1 MKKTHIVIGILASLF
16 LVAII
21 IVALLPGMVSSNMM
35 KPFVLQQINQRV
47 PGQLQLEAWSLG
59 WFSGIEGKG
68 IIYDNRQ
75 DDLLVKVAGLKTS
88 KGLFGLITKMDNLGT
103 VEITDPAVYVHLA
116 EKTADQ
122 KPDRPAP
129 EPQPKGIPEETGK
142 AALPAFYGQLL
153 ISGGSIY
160 TVQESQGEKTVAKDL
175 NLVLDASGPK
185 NPLTYR
191 FSTDSGDKSGRASGE
206 GTLAFSPDDPLNIEK
221 IQADAKLVVENWE
234 LEDILAIVASRAGI
248 PLGKGRLNAQLSFT
262 GKPSE
267 RLHLLSRIAID
278 ELKMW
283 GGPLG
288 KDTPVLK
295 GVSIDFDATQSNDML
310 SLDNLG
316 FRSSFADGSAKG
328 RLDSRGQRQFTGNA
342 KINLVEVF
350 SQLPSTL
357 QLREGTRLSQG
368 KIDLS
373 ANVETSQDVTSFDA
387 KASIDQLQ
395 GISNGKKLSWDKPV
409 TIDARG
415 EKRSEG
421 LKLENLSLKSA
432 FLNATGQGDLSNM
445 QVDLSAD
452 LQAALK
458 ELRKFIQIKEWDG
471 GGKLNLNLAF
481 NEKAKNLRTAKLNVD
496 VNDFVLNRN
505 NRSILPKQNVHA
517 DINTD
522 VTPSSTFTSS
532 TFSRPVVNIQS
543 TLASIKFTAA
553 QLALNSANGLPNETD
568 LDLDGNVNLQ
578 QLTSLLQNLK
588 ILTPNTQLEGQS
600 NIRSSGSMNEG
611 KLELKK
617 TTVDTEK
624 FVYRQDEKTIREDR
638 LTLTTKGN
646 VNFNAKSIYLA
657 PIDINGQAGTIR
669 IPELKIAD
677 WSNAQNDMKTQATAN
692 LDLAK
697 LTSSYGD
704 FIALP
709 PKTSVSGKGTFNF
722 DMDFSDPKTQYLKL
736 QGNMAPFEMASE
748 TLPSISEK
756 NVKINADV
764 KRSPDGKHM
773 TIEKIQVDSNA
784 LALDADGKMDQ
795 MGKKQVLEAQGTMG
809 LDMALVSDFLK
820 KTGRPPVELSGG
832 EKRPFRI
839 KLVSTEDGW
848 QDPLKHLEFSGAL
861 HVNSV
866 TAYGLKLTPNDV
878 PIRVAN
884 AAGDAALNSPAN
896 GGQLS
901 LQPIITM
908 GKEPYVLSFTKNSDI
923 LKDVQVTQGLIDGLL
938 ANIHP
943 LFKNAVIPDGI
954 IDLHMKN
961 FSLPL
966 SEKGINSASFAGTL
980 GLNGIKLNS
989 TPFLSGLLS
998 MMKINERELLL
1009 NDQSIDFTAKNGR
1022 VECSQI
1028 TIDAGGYPLTM
1039 QGSIGFDKTLDF
1051 IAGVPVT
1058 KQMVGKDAY
1067 QYLQGTTIKVPIS
1080 GTVSKPKVDQTAFQ
1094 SATGDLMQQALQ
1106 KNVQKGVEG
1115 LLQNLLKKNK

>member
-1 MKKTHIVIGILASLF
+1 
-16 LVAII
+16 
-21 IVALLPGMVSSNMM
+21 
-35 KPFVLQQINQRV
+35 
-47 PGQLQLEAWSLG
+47 
-59 WFSGIEGKG
+59 
-68 IIYDNRQ
+68 
-75 DDLLVKVAGLKTS
+75 
-88 KGLFGLITKMDNLGT
+88 
-103 VEITDPAVYVHLA
+103 
-116 EKTADQ
+116 
-122 KPDRPAP
+122 
-129 EPQPKGIPEETGK
+129 
-142 AALPAFYGQLL
+142 
-153 ISGGSIY
+153 
-160 TVQESQGEKTVAKDL
+160 
-175 NLVLDASGPK
+175 
-185 NPLTYR
+185 
-191 FSTDSGDKSGRASGE
+191 
-206 GTLAFSPDDPLNIEK
+206 
-221 IQADAKLVVENWE
+221 
-234 LEDILAIVASRAGI
+234 
-248 PLGKGRLNAQLSFT
+248 
-262 GKPSE
+262 
-267 RLHLLSRIAID
+267 
-278 ELKMW
+278 
-283 GGPLG
+283 
-288 KDTPVLK
+288 
-295 GVSIDFDATQSNDML
+295 
-310 SLDNLG
+310 
-316 FRSSFADGSAKG
+316 
-328 RLDSRGQRQFTGNA
+328 
-342 KINLVEVF
+342 
-350 SQLPSTL
+350 
-357 QLREGTRLSQG
+357 
-368 KIDLS
+368 
-373 ANVETSQDVTSFDA
+373 
-387 KASIDQLQ
+387 
-395 GISNGKKLSWDKPV
+395 
-409 TIDARG
+409 
-415 EKRSEG
+415 
-421 LKLENLSLKSA
+421 
-432 FLNATGQGDLSNM
+432 
-445 QVDLSAD
+445 
-452 LQAALK
+452 
-458 ELRKFIQIKEWDG
+458 
-471 GGKLNLNLAF
+471 
-481 NEKAKNLRTAKLNVD
+481 
-496 VNDFVLNRN
+496 
-505 NRSILPKQNVHA
+505 
-517 DINTD
+517 
-522 VTPSSTFTSS
+522 
-532 TFSRPVVNIQS
+532 
-543 TLASIKFTAA
+543 
-553 QLALNSANGLPNETD
+553 
-568 LDLDGNVNLQ
+568 
-578 QLTSLLQNLK
+578 
-588 ILTPNTQLEGQS
+588 
-600 NIRSSGSMNEG
+600 
-611 KLELKK
+611 
-617 TTVDTEK
+617 
-624 FVYRQDEKTIREDR
+624 
-638 LTLTTKGN
+638 
-646 VNFNAKSIYLA
+646 
-657 PIDINGQAGTIR
+657 
-669 IPELKIAD
+669 
-677 WSNAQNDMKTQATAN
+677 
-692 LDLAK
+692 
-697 LTSSYGD
+697 
-704 FIALP
+704 
-709 PKTSVSGKGTFNF
+709 
-722 DMDFSDPKTQYLKL
+722 MDFSDPKTQYLKL
-736 QGNMAPFEMASE
+736 QGNMAPFKMASE

-795 MGKKQVLEAQGTMG
+795 VGKKQVLEAQGTMG